1 VLAAV
6 RLYLYC
12 TKEAGDPT
20 INLWSSLMF
29 AQLQLLAAQVFI
41 TSAVLSRD
49 MATITTNFG
58 SAICPT
64 APVHSAT
71 YRLADLP
78 GGNRVESQ
86 PETLSF
92 ERNSSCEGGGDGE
105 SQRHILV
112 TRSYVVQ

>member
-1 VLAAV
+1 VFAAV

-29 AQLQLLAAQVFI
+29 AQLQLLAAQVSI

-58 SAICPT
+58 SAIRQT
-64 APVHSAT
+64 ALVHSGT
-71 YRLADLP
+71 YRLEDLP
-78 GGNRVESQ
+78 GGDRVESQ

-92 ERNSSCEGGGDGE
+92 GRNSNCEDGGDGE
-105 SQRHILV
+105 SQRRIWV

>member
-1 VLAAV
+1 
-6 RLYLYC
+6 
-12 TKEAGDPT
+12 
-20 INLWSSLMF
+20 MF

-58 SAICPT
+58 SAIRQT
-64 APVHSAT
+64 ALVHSGT
-71 YRLADLP
+71 YRLEDLP
-78 GGNRVESQ
+78 GGDRVESQ

-92 ERNSSCEGGGDGE
+92 GRNSNCEDGGDGE
-105 SQRHILV
+105 SQRRIWV